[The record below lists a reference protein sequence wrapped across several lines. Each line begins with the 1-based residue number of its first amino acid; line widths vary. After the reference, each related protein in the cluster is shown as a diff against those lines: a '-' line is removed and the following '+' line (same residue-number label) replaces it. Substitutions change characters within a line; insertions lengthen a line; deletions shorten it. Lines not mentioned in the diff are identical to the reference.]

1 MVSPMRIA
9 VVGSFEPFSE
19 MERLVSTVN
28 RRNHDV
34 VSTA

>member
-1 MVSPMRIA
+1 MRIA
-9 VVGSFEPFSE
+9 LADSFEPFSD
-19 MERLVSTVN
+19 MARLVSTVS

>member
-1 MVSPMRIA
+1 MRIA
-9 VVGSFEPFSE
+9 LADSLVLFSE